1 MRRASRKSN
10 LSLKLEIRGQL
21 LAHEVTCA
29 IILFFGAKGPL
40 WVISVQ
46 PFWLDREA
54 IQAKWVLFYA
64 FAVFARHFRF
74 GST

>member
-21 LAHEVTCA
+21 LAHEVKCA

-40 WVISVQ
+40 WVMSGRLGGVGM
-46 PFWLDREA
+46 
-54 IQAKWVLFYA
+54 
-64 FAVFARHFRF
+64 ARLLLYM
-74 GST
+74 